1 MFAHHL
7 NDGFSAIH
15 LAALHG
21 RLECLKLIIENFE
34 VDVNL
39 PSLTGWSPIHLVMN
53 KESGPNALECLQYLI
68 EKGADINV
76 QYQGGMSP
84 LHKAASEGRL
94 DCIIELVEAGADV
107 HAKDLEGQE
116 PFDLCKIRAH
126 RSCARYLRNAMWK
139 IEKRNFAREMHKLNQ
154 LKSHCQRTEQHF
166 LKVEKKEQEILNALA
181 FSNWLRTKQQ
191 QPKKMP
197 LPEDRLIIAAVPK
210 EKVGK
215 TPSGGKKVQVYAKR
229 RATVRET
236 PQPSRGK
243 SQRAWNTSVNPSSPV
258 VTDIFRPTTVR
269 LGTDPEVCGDHD
281 FSSFLFLSKD
291 ARGKP
296 VIEMAYAGRLAP
308 LPKLP
313 YDVIERSLYPG
324 ARPLRIKL
332 PQDFKPTHIFDVKR
346 KRLPRLEH
354 RWTDEI
360 ALSLRETLDPAFRA
374 LLQTHL
380 SAYSNGC

>member
-1 MFAHHL
+1 L
-7 NDGFSAIH
+7 RTLPQTSLGFSAIH

-76 QYQGGMSP
+76 QNQGGMSP

-126 RSCARYLRNAMWK
+126 RSCASLRNAMWK
-139 IEKRNFAREMHKLNQ
+139 IEKRNFACEMHKLNQ

-166 LKVEKKEQEILNALA
+166 LKVEKDASIPVKEQPRA
-181 FSNWLRTKQQ
+181 
-191 QPKKMP
+191 
-197 LPEDRLIIAAVPK
+197 
-210 EKVGK
+210 G
-215 TPSGGKKVQVYAKR
+215 PSGSVLPGPQGMSNNPQQE
-229 RATVRET
+229 RASVASKSAPRQRLAQRLFLLISSWDADFSFLPQGGET

-296 VIEMAYAGRLAP
+296 VSKWLTPA
-308 LPKLP
+308 P

-374 LLQTHL
+374 LLQTH
-380 SAYSNGC
+380 